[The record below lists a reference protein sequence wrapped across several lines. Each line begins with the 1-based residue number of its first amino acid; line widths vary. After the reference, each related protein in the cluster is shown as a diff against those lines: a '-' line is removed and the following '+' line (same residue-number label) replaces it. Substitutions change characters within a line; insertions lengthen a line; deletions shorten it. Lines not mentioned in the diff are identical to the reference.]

1 MIEEHTFLVIDD
13 GEDMNY
19 ANSWTR
25 SYHYIIPE
33 EIEIIE
39 PYKANGWS
47 DRLTLFAYDNQ
58 YFITKSQNQFV
69 DKLSTIY
76 TVEFM
81 VRYIK
86 ESTTRQPINTTD
98 NKEYL
103 QFITNTLRDRSL
115 KTLLSE

>member
-1 MIEEHTFLVIDD
+1 MIEEHTFLVIDG

-19 ANSWTR
+19 ATSWTK

-39 PYKANGWS
+39 PDKPNGWS
-47 DRLTLFAYDNQ
+47 DKLTLFTYDNQ
-58 YFITKSQNQFV
+58 FFLTKSQNQFV

-76 TVEFM
+76 TVEFIIK
-81 VRYIK
+81 YIK
-86 ESTTRQPINTTD
+86 ESTRPPVNSTD